1 MSYLCDDMC
10 ACAFGHCVIAHSL
23 LQVDRV
29 SDPQK
34 MRREAEKIG
43 DIVCISAITGDGL
56 QEFCNAVQEKLKVR
70 GLTFSVVIFP

>member
-1 MSYLCDDMC
+1 MIC
-10 ACAFGHCVIAHSL
+10 ALAPFDTVIAHSL

-29 SDPQK
+29 SDPHK

-56 QEFCNAVQEKLKVR
+56 QEFCNAVQEKLRVR